1 MAMSGGPSLAPQPV
15 RIQVVTTQPV
25 VAHGIVKLLVG
36 SHGDLLI
43 CTDGAPDVEPD
54 VVFYDVI
61 GLHEGDGADLDDWVA
76 NTSSMVIAVT
86 RDLRPDLG
94 ADAFLRGAIAAISI
108 GATTDDFLEV
118 IEAALTGHIAD
129 NRVAHEAEEDARLG
143 REVGLT
149 LRQAEVL
156 ARIVRGM
163 SNQEIGEDLHV
174 TTNTVKSYIRSAY
187 RKMNVTSRSQAVKW
201 GVQHGFP
208 LDTDTDT

>member
-1 MAMSGGPSLAPQPV
+1 M
-15 RIQVVTTQPV
+15 
-25 VAHGIVKLLVG
+25 
-36 SHGDLLI
+36 
-43 CTDGAPDVEPD
+43 
-54 VVFYDVI
+54 
-61 GLHEGDGADLDDWVA
+61 
-76 NTSSMVIAVT
+76 
-86 RDLRPDLG
+86 
-94 ADAFLRGAIAAISI
+94 RGAIAAISI

-129 NRVAHEAEEDARLG
+129 SRVAHEAEEDARLG

-187 RKMNVTSRSQAVKW
+187 RKMERDQPLPGCEVGRAARLPARHGHRHLETYGCVADRTARLSVSSDSR
-201 GVQHGFP
+201 P
-208 LDTDTDT
+208 